1 MGEAMLAQ
9 GVEPFW
15 FGSEDELFEDGCL
28 NFCGRTFEIAHND
41 LCRLEHGIDTIREQ
55 MADSVLVYHF
65 THPSVE

>member
-28 NFCGRTFEIAHND
+28 NLCGRTFEIAYDN
-41 LCRLEHGIDTIREQ
+41 LSLTEHGVDTIRKE
-55 MADSVLVYHF
+55 MADSMPIDDLAYP
-65 THPSVE
+65 TIE